1 MPVLV
6 ADSTDQIA
14 DRLVTASIALS
25 RMSEVGADRDA
36 LAAQLLQPSAGT
48 GRELADEDGIV

>member
-1 MPVLV
+1 VPVLA

-25 RMSEVGADRDA
+25 RMSEVGVDRDA
-36 LAAQLLQPSAGT
+36 LANQLLRSPAPG
-48 GRELADEDGIV
+48 GHEHPDGESIV